1 MRAEATVRFLGK
13 TTLVLKFEGKE
24 LACGAGKEVENAREA
39 KVSISRTHQSFPLP
53 IAHPYRA
60 IYYIPGIVGG
70 VFTCNNSFN
79 SQSSVELILLL
90 SP

>member
-39 KVSISRTHQSFPLP
+39 KVSINEKQQDPPVIPSSNSSPL
-53 IAHPYRA
+53 
-60 IYYIPGIVGG
+60 
-70 VFTCNNSFN
+70 
-79 SQSSVELILLL
+79 SSNILYTRYCWRSLYM
-90 SP
+90 